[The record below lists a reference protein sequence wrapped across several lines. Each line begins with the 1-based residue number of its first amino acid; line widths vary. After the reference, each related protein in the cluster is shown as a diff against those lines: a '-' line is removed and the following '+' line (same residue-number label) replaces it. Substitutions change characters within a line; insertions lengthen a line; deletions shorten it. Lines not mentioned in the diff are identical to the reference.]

1 MKGVGIGGD
10 QGPQHPPSFYFWHLN
25 PKVIIIYM
33 AVLTFGLH
41 NKLVFLA
48 KNLPKFGINDLF
60 LLICV
65 LSSIYGNFDGPC
77 FLGSFE
83 KMYC

>member
-1 MKGVGIGGD
+1 
-10 QGPQHPPSFYFWHLN
+10 
-25 PKVIIIYM
+25 M

-65 LSSIYGNFDGPC
+65 LFSFFMEIVTARV
-77 FLGSFE
+77 FLVPLKRCIVE
-83 KMYC
+83 C

>member
-1 MKGVGIGGD
+1 
-10 QGPQHPPSFYFWHLN
+10 
-25 PKVIIIYM
+25 M